1 MHVDQ
6 VRDELLVGS
15 KSRMGAEVAV
25 EGNSLHAREEH
36 LKQDKDLISKLQ
48 HSPKELNYTQIP
60 EQMPRQPES
69 LAVPGLHP
77 DLIRPQLRIII
88 LTQMVLKHK
97 QYNSHFLA
105 YSCTIFN
112 QQ

>member
-1 MHVDQ
+1 
-6 VRDELLVGS
+6 
-15 KSRMGAEVAV
+15 
-25 EGNSLHAREEH
+25 
-36 LKQDKDLISKLQ
+36 
-48 HSPKELNYTQIP
+48 
-60 EQMPRQPES
+60 MPRQPES

-88 LTQMVLKHK
+88 LTKMVLSDK

-112 QQ
+112 EQSPGGQEVEADQQVTDQPREESLNPPPATFNLKGH